1 MLDTFFFSQTAP
13 CGASDTCYCILNW
26 RTKHQQR
33 GTGLQDQ
40 DCRFQASLTSLGHM
54 TQKYHM
60 FCFTKARALCYACIY
75 TSVSAM
81 HF

>member
-1 MLDTFFFSQTAP
+1 MLDTFFSQTAP
-13 CGASDTCYCILNW
+13 MVLLILATAFLIGEQN
-26 RTKHQQR
+26 TSR

-60 FCFTKARALCYACIY
+60 SAPQKLQALCYACIY